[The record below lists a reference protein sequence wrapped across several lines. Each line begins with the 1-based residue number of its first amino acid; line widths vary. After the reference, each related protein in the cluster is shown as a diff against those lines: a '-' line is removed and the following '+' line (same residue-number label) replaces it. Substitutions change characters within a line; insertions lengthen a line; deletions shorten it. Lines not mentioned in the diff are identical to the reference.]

1 VKIFDGQT
9 LSLAFFKNITIFL
22 NNINDNSPIFEVTS
36 YDFNVSENIIPPI
49 LIGQVRK
56 EYQE

>member
-9 LSLAFFKNITIFL
+9 LSLALFKNITIFL

-36 YDFNVSENIIPPI
+36 YDFNVSENIIPSI